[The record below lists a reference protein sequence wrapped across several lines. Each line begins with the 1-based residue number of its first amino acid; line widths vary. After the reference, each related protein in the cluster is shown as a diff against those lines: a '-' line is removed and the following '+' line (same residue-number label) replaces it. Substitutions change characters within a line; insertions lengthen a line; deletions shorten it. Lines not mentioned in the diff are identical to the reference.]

1 MQGTTEIELFTP
13 DFVQDP
19 HTALAA
25 LRSKAAV
32 HPVVTPNGLR
42 TWLVTRYDEARALLN
57 DPRLSKDMRVGND
70 LIPDNFVDE
79 RRRQEFLREAGTR
92 RQFAHELA
100 EHMLDSDP
108 PDHTRLRRL
117 VGKVF
122 TSRRIEALRPRIEA
136 LVGELLDDLSALGSA
151 DLMDHLA
158 FPVPFTVICW
168 LLGVPPDDR
177 ANFRRW
183 SNLLV
188 SGVGTDEVRDASVS
202 MVDYLR
208 ALIADKRANPA
219 DDMLTGLVQATDDG
233 ERLTETE
240 LISMAFLLL
249 VAGHETTVNL
259 IGNGTLALLTHPD
272 QRALLAADPSLWPS
286 AIDEFLRYEGPVT
299 NATWRY
305 TTEPVEVDGTVIP
318 TGQFVTISLGAVGR
332 DPARHD
338 DPDRLDVTRSNSAHL
353 AFGFGIHHCLGAPLA
368 RLEGEIVLAALFARF
383 PDLRLAVEPADLR
396 WRFSMMM
403 RGLETLPVQLG

>member
-1 MQGTTEIELFTP
+1 
-13 DFVQDP
+13 
-19 HTALAA
+19 
-25 LRSKAAV
+25 
-32 HPVVTPNGLR
+32 
-42 TWLVTRYDEARALLN
+42 
-57 DPRLSKDMRVGND
+57 
-70 LIPDNFVDE
+70 
-79 RRRQEFLREAGTR
+79 
-92 RQFAHELA
+92 
-100 EHMLDSDP
+100 
-108 PDHTRLRRL
+108 
-117 VGKVF
+117 
-122 TSRRIEALRPRIEA
+122 
-136 LVGELLDDLSALGSA
+136 
-151 DLMDHLA
+151 MDKLA
-158 FPVPFTVICW
+158 FPIPFTVICW

-188 SGVGTDEVRDASVS
+188 SGTGSDEVRDASVS

-219 DDMLTGLVQATDDG
+219 DDMLTGLVQSTDEG
-233 ERLTETE
+233 ESLSETE

-272 QRALLAADPSLWPS
+272 QRALLAADPTLWPS

-305 TTEPVEVDGTVIP
+305 TTEPVDVDGTVIP
-318 TGQFVTISLGAVGR
+318 AGQFVTISLGSVGR
-332 DPARHD
+332 DPSRHA

-368 RLEGEIVLAALFARF
+368 RLEAEIVLAALFTRF
-383 PDLRLAVEPADLR
+383 PNLCLSGDLSDLR

-403 RGLETLPVQLG
+403 RGLETLPVLLG